1 MRVPTIDLIPLRAAV
16 SSDSPTT
23 LDVLVRIIPPAVE
36 VELKRPTLNIGLVI
50 DRSGSMHGQKIEY
63 VRQAACYAVHQLLPS
78 DRVSVTIYDD
88 RVETLVPSTLA
99 VQKTNIVRKIQQIQS
114 RGSTALHAGWL
125 QGQNEV
131 ARYLNPEHLNRV
143 ILLSDGLANVGV
155 TNPDAIASD
164 VHRLAQQ
171 GVSTTTMGVGND
183 YDQNLLE
190 AMASSGD
197 GNFYYIESP
206 QQLPTIFQAELQGL
220 MATVGH
226 TVSLGI
232 EPQAGVELADVL
244 NDLEINRKGRYQLT
258 NLVIGNPIEVVVRLR
273 VPAMSQATNLCY
285 FRLAWNDPQNPE
297 RQKIRMALQLPI
309 VSTAQLEEFPLNL
322 EVQEQVALL
331 MAARAKKEAVRLVE
345 QSNYAEASQLLQDT
359 RLSVLD
365 ISNSAQMQQEVSDLT
380 QLDTDIQARQYKKFT
395 RSSSS
400 QSYYRQRSSR
410 ERYRQVYAQ
419 NILHRMEVVEGDI
432 TRQAVDV
439 IVNATDNSFSGS
451 GGVDAAIHAVAG
463 PELQEACRLL
473 NGISTGEAKI
483 TNGYNLP
490 ARFIIHTVGP
500 VWQGGDRSEGEILAR
515 CYRNSLALAEQYSL
529 RTLAFPA
536 ISTGTFGFPIELAS
550 KIAVREV
557 SRFLT
562 SSTAIENVIF
572 VCCGRSAYQCYL
584 DAIGSI

>member
-23 LDVLVRIIPPAVE
+23 LDVLVRIIPPTVE

-63 VRQAACYAVHQLLPS
+63 ARQAACYAVHQLLSS

-88 RVETLVPSTLA
+88 RVKTLVPSTLA

-114 RGSTALHAGWL
+114 RGSTALHAAWL

-131 ARYLNPEHLNRV
+131 VRYLNPEHLNRV

-155 TNPDAIASD
+155 TNPDSIASD
-164 VHRLAQQ
+164 VHRLAKQ

-232 EPQAGVELADVL
+232 EPQAGVELADAL

-285 FRLAWNDPQNPE
+285 FRLAWNDPQTPE
-297 RQKIRMALQLPI
+297 RQKIRIALQLPV
-309 VSTAQLEEFPLNL
+309 VSSAQLEEFPLNL

-345 QSNYAEASQLLQDT
+345 QSDYEAASQLLQDT

-365 ISNSAQMQQEVSDLT
+365 ISSSPQMQQ
-380 QLDTDIQARQYKKFT
+380 
-395 RSSSS
+395 
-400 QSYYRQRSSR
+400 
-410 ERYRQVYAQ
+410 
-419 NILHRMEVVEGDI
+419 
-432 TRQAVDV
+432 
-439 IVNATDNSFSGS
+439 
-451 GGVDAAIHAVAG
+451 
-463 PELQEACRLL
+463 
-473 NGISTGEAKI
+473 
-483 TNGYNLP
+483 
-490 ARFIIHTVGP
+490 
-500 VWQGGDRSEGEILAR
+500 
-515 CYRNSLALAEQYSL
+515 
-529 RTLAFPA
+529 
-536 ISTGTFGFPIELAS
+536 
-550 KIAVREV
+550 
-557 SRFLT
+557 
-562 SSTAIENVIF
+562 
-572 VCCGRSAYQCYL
+572 
-584 DAIGSI
+584 

>member
-16 SSDSPTT
+16 SSDSPVT
-23 LDVLVRIIPPAVE
+23 LDVLVRIIPPTVE

-63 VRQAACYAVHQLLPS
+63 ARQAACYAVHQLLSS

-88 RVETLVPSTLA
+88 RVKTLVPSTLA

-155 TNPDAIASD
+155 TNPDSIASD
-164 VHRLAQQ
+164 VHRLAKQ

-232 EPQAGVELADVL
+232 EPQAGVELADAL

-285 FRLAWNDPQNPE
+285 FRLAWNDPQTPE
-297 RQKIRMALQLPI
+297 RQKIRIALQLPV
-309 VSTAQLEEFPLNL
+309 VSSAQLEEFPLNL

-345 QSNYAEASQLLQDT
+345 QSDYEAASQLLQDT

-365 ISNSAQMQQEVSDLT
+365 ISSSPQMQQEVSDLT
-380 QLDTDIQARQYKKFT
+380 QLDTDIQARQYQRFT

-410 ERYRQVYAQ
+410 ERHRQVYAQ
-419 NILHRMEVVEGDI
+419 NIFHRMEVVEGDI
-432 TRQAVDV
+432 TRQAVDA
-439 IVNATDNSFSGS
+439 IVNSTDRSFSGR
-451 GGVDAAIHAVAG
+451 GGVDAAIHAGAG
-463 PELQEACRLL
+463 PELKEACRQL
-473 NGISTGEAKI
+473 NGIATGEAKI

-500 VWQGGDRSEGEILAR
+500 VWQGGDRGEGEILAR

-536 ISTGTFGFPIELAS
+536 ISTGAFGFPMELAS

-562 SSTAIENVIF
+562 SSTSVENVTF
-572 VCCGRSAYQCYL
+572 VCFGRSVYQCYL
-584 DAIGSI
+584 DAVRSI